1 MPEAVVV
8 TCSDRAAAGT
18 YDDRSGPVLGAALAS
33 WGFQVRRVVVPD
45 GPPVGEAL
53 RAAIA
58 SGADVVLT
66 TGGTGVSATDLTPE
80 QTMPLIDRA
89 IPGIAEALRAA
100 GLAKGVPTAVLS
112 RGVAGLAGRC
122 LIVNLPGSSGAVRD
136 ALEVLEPV
144 VAHVVSQVS
153 GGDHARTDHAG
164 SGHAGAGPSDVGHSD
179 ADHLDADR

>member
-18 YDDRSGPVLGAALAS
+18 YDDRSGPVLEAALTS
-33 WGFQVRRVVVPD
+33 WGFVVRRVVVPD

-66 TGGTGVSATDLTPE
+66 TGGTGVSATDVTPE
-80 QTMPLIDRA
+80 QTMPLIDCE

-100 GLAKGVPTAVLS
+100 GVAKGVPTAVLS
-112 RGVAGLAGRC
+112 RGVAGLSGRC

-136 ALEVLEPV
+136 ALAVLEPV

-153 GGDHARTDHAG
+153 GGDHPRTDHEG
-164 SGHAGAGPSDVGHSD
+164 SGHTDAGHSGP
-179 ADHLDADR
+179 DHPGADR